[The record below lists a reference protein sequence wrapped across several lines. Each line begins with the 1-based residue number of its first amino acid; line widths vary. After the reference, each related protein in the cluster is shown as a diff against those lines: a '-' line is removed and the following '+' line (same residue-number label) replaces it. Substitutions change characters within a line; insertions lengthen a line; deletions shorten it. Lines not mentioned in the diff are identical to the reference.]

1 MVFSGESRK
10 ASKKTKVGAGMYNV
24 SYSRLE
30 GFGGGGGI
38 DDYNKKNTL
47 LELIICMTY
56 HDI

>member
-1 MVFSGESRK
+1 
-10 ASKKTKVGAGMYNV
+10 MYNV

-30 GFGGGGGI
+30 GFGGEGGGI